1 MFAYRKHHGCPTAL
15 LTLTEQWKEEL
26 DKRNVIGAEATDLSK
41 AFDCLPHELILE
53 KLEFYGLDKQAILLL
68 RSYLSS
74 RYQRVKLGDTYSTWM
89 GVAAGVPQGSI
100 LRPLLFN
107 IFMNDLMY
115 AIKDC
120 RLIGYADD
128 TKIYASHKD
137 PQVVENRLNRDLVN
151 SGRWFQENGMIQ
163 NPDKHQAPV
172 LGNTNHETK
181 LTCANKSIPIAN
193 EMKLLVVILD
203 NKLKFDS
210 HAATISRKVGGQ
222 VNALYRLKNILPC
235 RTKEALYR
243 AFILPHFNY
252 CSQIWHHC
260 GTQNTRTIER
270 VNERALRYVYK
281 DSETSYEKLLERIGL
296 GCTLENRRIQ
306 DMLVTINNCFMGK
319 APRSIVN
326 LISHRKTGYNLRGTN
341 ILSLPKVNTTRHGL
355 TSFKYFAAKK
365 WNMLPD
371 NIRSKAGTK
380 EFIGCIRKVKF

>member
-26 DKRNVIGAEATDLSK
+26 DKHNVIGAVATDLSK

-53 KLEFYGLDKQAILLL
+53 KLEFYGLDEQAILLL

-100 LRPLLFN
+100 LGPLLFN

-128 TKIYASHKD
+128 TKIYESHKD
-137 PQVVENRLNRDLVN
+137 PQVVENQLNRDLAN

-163 NPDKHQAPV
+163 NPDKHQALV

-193 EMKLLVVILD
+193 EMKLLAVTLG

-210 HAATISRKVGGQ
+210 HVATISGKVGGQ
-222 VNALYRLKNILPC
+222 VNNLNRLKNILPC

-260 GTQNTRTIER
+260 GGRNTRKIER

-281 DSETSYEKLLERIGL
+281 DRETSYEKLFERIGL
-296 GCTLENRRIQ
+296 GYTLENRRIQ

-326 LISHRKTGYNLRGTN
+326 LISNRKTGYNLGGTN
-341 ILSLPKVNTTRHGL
+341 ILSLPNVNTTRHGL

-380 EFIGCIRKVKF
+380 

>member
-1 MFAYRKHHGCPTAL
+1 M
-15 LTLTEQWKEEL
+15 
-26 DKRNVIGAEATDLSK
+26 ATDLSK

-53 KLEFYGLDKQAILLL
+53 KLEFYGLNDQAILLL

-89 GVAAGVPQGSI
+89 DVAAGVPQGSI
-100 LRPLLFN
+100 LGPQLFN
-107 IFMNDLMY
+107 IFMNVVY

-137 PQVVENRLNRDLVN
+137 PQVVENRLNRELAN

-163 NPDKHQAPV
+163 NPDKHQALV
-172 LGNTNHETK
+172 LGNINHETK
-181 LTCANKSIPIAN
+181 LICANKSIPIAN
-193 EMKLLVVILD
+193 EMKLLALTLD

-210 HAATISRKVGGQ
+210 HVATISRKVGGQ
-222 VNALYRLKNILPC
+222 VNALNRLKNILPC
-235 RTKEALYR
+235 RTKETLYR
-243 AFILPHFNY
+243 AFILLHFTY
-252 CSQIWHHC
+252 CSQIWHHY
-260 GTQNTRTIER
+260 GPRNTRKIER
-270 VNERALRYVYK
+270 VNERALRYVYQ
-281 DSETSYEKLLERIGL
+281 DRETSYEKLLEWIGL

-319 APRSIVN
+319 PSHSIVN
-326 LISHRKTGYNLRGTN
+326 LIRNRNTGN
-341 ILSLPKVNTTRHGL
+341 ILSLPKVNTKRHGL
-355 TSFKYFAAKK
+355 TSFKYFAAKQ

-380 EFIGCIRKVKF
+380 QFIGCIRKVNF

>member
-1 MFAYRKHHGCPTAL
+1 
-15 LTLTEQWKEEL
+15 
-26 DKRNVIGAEATDLSK
+26 
-41 AFDCLPHELILE
+41 
-53 KLEFYGLDKQAILLL
+53 
-68 RSYLSS
+68 
-74 RYQRVKLGDTYSTWM
+74 
-89 GVAAGVPQGSI
+89 
-100 LRPLLFN
+100 
-107 IFMNDLMY
+107 MNDLMY

-128 TKIYASHKD
+128 TKIYTSHKD
-137 PQVVENRLNRDLVN
+137 PQVIENRLNRDLAN

-163 NPDKHQAPV
+163 NPDKHQALV

-181 LTCANKSIPIAN
+181 LTCANKSIPIAS
-193 EMKLLVVILD
+193 EMKLLAVTLD

-210 HAATISRKVGGQ
+210 HVATISRKVGGQ
-222 VNALYRLKNILPC
+222 VNALNRLKNILPC

-260 GTQNTRTIER
+260 GARNTRKIER
-270 VNERALRYVYK
+270 VNERVLRYVYK
-281 DSETSYEKLLERIGL
+281 DKETYEKLLEWIGL

-306 DMLVTINNCFMGK
+306 EMLVTINNCFMGK

-326 LISHRKTGYNLRGTN
+326 LISNRKTGYNLRGTN

-371 NIRSKAGTK
+371 NIQSKAGTK